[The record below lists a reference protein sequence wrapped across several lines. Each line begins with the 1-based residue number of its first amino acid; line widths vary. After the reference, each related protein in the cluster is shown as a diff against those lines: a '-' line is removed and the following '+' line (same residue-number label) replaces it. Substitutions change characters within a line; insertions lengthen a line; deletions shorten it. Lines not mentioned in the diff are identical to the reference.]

1 MTTTINLLPWREE
14 RRKRQQQEFIVLLV
28 VAAVVGALLFFG
40 WKSVV
45 DQQIA
50 DQRARNSHIQS
61 KTAELNEKIKEI
73 KELQARRD
81 ELVARMEVI
90 QNLQG

>member
-28 VAAVVGALLFFG
+28 MAAILGAVLFLG

-50 DQRARNSHIQS
+50 DQRARNSHIES
-61 KTAELNEKIKEI
+61 KASELDEKSRK
-73 KELQARRD
+73 
-81 ELVARMEVI
+81 
-90 QNLQG
+90 

>member
-14 RRKRQQQEFIVLLV
+14 RRKRQQQEFIVLLAM
-28 VAAVVGALLFFG
+28 AAVLGAVLFLG

-45 DQQIA
+45 DQKIA
-50 DQRARNSHIQS
+50 DQRARTSHIQTKMS
-61 KTAELNEKIKEI
+61 ELDEKIKEI
-73 KELQARRD
+73 NEINTRRD

-90 QNLQG
+90 QS

>member
-28 VAAVVGALLFFG
+28 MAAVLGAVLFFG

-45 DQQIA
+45 DQKIA
-50 DQRARNSHIQS
+50 DQRARNSHIQT
-61 KTAELNEKIKEI
+61 KAAELD
-73 KELQARRD
+73 ARG
-81 ELVARMEVI
+81 L
-90 QNLQG
+90 